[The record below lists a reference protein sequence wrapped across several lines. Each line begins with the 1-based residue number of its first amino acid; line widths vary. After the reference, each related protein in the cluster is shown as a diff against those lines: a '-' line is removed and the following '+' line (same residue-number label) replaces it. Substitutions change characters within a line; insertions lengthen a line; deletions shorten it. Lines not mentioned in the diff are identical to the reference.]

1 MDDTK
6 NDTKM
11 DETKNDTKKNP
22 SVRDVLW
29 MKKRARDQ
37 ILDKV
42 GKLCEDA
49 WALYDKIAA
58 SGTPISVDAVAAR
71 ELGARLCALGYII
84 EGGHY
89 IDRIAYELRTKEV
102 YLTAREITKAY
113 AAEMVLTF
121 LESILSYSE
130 KLGREDEAVRAYIER
145 LEQTLG
151 EIRQVFLPPPQEEEE
166 QPEERADEGNEPA
179 ADEAVQQ

>member
-1 MDDTK
+1 
-6 NDTKM
+6 
-11 DETKNDTKKNP
+11 
-22 SVRDVLW
+22 
-29 MKKRARDQ
+29 
-37 ILDKV
+37 
-42 GKLCEDA
+42 
-49 WALYDKIAA
+49 
-58 SGTPISVDAVAAR
+58 
-71 ELGARLCALGYII
+71 
-84 EGGHY
+84 
-89 IDRIAYELRTKEV
+89 
-102 YLTAREITKAY
+102 
-113 AAEMVLTF
+113 MVLTF